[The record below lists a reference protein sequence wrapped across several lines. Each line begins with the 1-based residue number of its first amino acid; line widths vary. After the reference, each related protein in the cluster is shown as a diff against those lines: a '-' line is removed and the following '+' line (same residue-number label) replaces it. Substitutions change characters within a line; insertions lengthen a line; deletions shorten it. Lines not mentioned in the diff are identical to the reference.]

1 MSKKSCFAWFL
12 IVLIFISNAFTFVSA
27 KGNAAGVDEDYL
39 QTDAKLPKVTSEA
52 AVIMDAKT
60 GEVLYQK
67 NYDKKEYPAS
77 ITKCVTSLVAIE
89 NNNPDDVIT
98 YSENAIY
105 DVEEGSSGVAID
117 VGEKLTVEQS
127 LYAAMLESAN
137 ECCNALA
144 EQTAGNTPAFAEL
157 MNQKAK
163 EVGCV
168 NTHFANAN
176 GLYNKEHYTCAYD
189 MALIVREAMKNEN
202 WRKYNS
208 TKVFE
213 MPKTNKQKEKRY
225 WRNHHKL
232 VNGDIPYDSSL
243 YTVIGGKTGY
253 TVKCKNTLVT
263 YAKSTTSDMELICVV
278 MRNDDYYYSNG
289 HSVSCVYK
297 DTLNLFDY
305 GFSNFRTIAS
315 SADLSTQLD
324 ENEMNYMMKAY
335 VTLQPEKIISFTAEN
350 DCQVVVSNTYDPA
363 NLKGTFEFGFDP
375 ETKKWGTYEFTSA
388 GKVIAASDVYYEIN
402 QDMVKEFFVD
412 SKRHE
417 SVGNVKKVIVVI
429 VIAMAGLIVLF
440 ILIKMFR
447 SISLTNIFG
456 RSRGVASLGSLD
468 FNRRSSSFSPSR
480 SRRSTLSFG
489 GKSEFGY
496 LDSGRRRRGRRRS
509 KKNELHF

>member
-1 MSKKSCFAWFL
+1 MNKKRCFAWFM
-12 IVLIFISNAFTFVSA
+12 IVMIFMSNACTYVFA
-27 KGNAAGVDEDYL
+27 KKSTPGVDEDYL
-39 QTDAKLPKVTSEA
+39 QTDAKVPNVISDA
-52 AVIMDAKT
+52 AIIMDAKT

-77 ITKCVTSLVAIE
+77 ITKCVTSLVAVE

-98 YSENAIY
+98 YSENAIF

-117 VGEKLTVEQS
+117 VGEKLTVDQS
-127 LYAAMLESAN
+127 LYGAMLESAN
-137 ECCNALA
+137 ECCNGLA
-144 EQTAGNTPAFAEL
+144 EQTAGNTPAFADM

-176 GLYNKEHYTCAYD
+176 GLYNKDHYTCVYD
-189 MALIVREAMKNEN
+189 MALLVREAMKNEN

-232 VNGDIPYDSSL
+232 VNGDVPYDSSL

-253 TVKCKNTLVT
+253 TVKCKSTLVT

-278 MRNDDYYYSNG
+278 MRNDDYYYVNG

-305 GFSNFRTIAS
+305 GFSNFRTIGA
-315 SADLSTQLD
+315 SADLSTQLE
-324 ENEMNYMMKAY
+324 ENELNYMQKAY
-335 VTLQPEKIISFTAEN
+335 VTLQPEKLISFKAEN

-363 NLKGTFEFGFDP
+363 NLKGTFAFDYDA

-388 GKVIAASDVYYEIN
+388 GKVIAASDVYYDLN
-402 QDMVKEFFVD
+402 PDMAKEFFV
-412 SKRHE
+412 E
-417 SVGNVKKVIVVI
+417 SHRQENVGNIKKIIIIVG
-429 VIAMAGLIVLF
+429 IAIAGLLLLF
-440 ILIKMFR
+440 GLIKLLQN
-447 SISLTNIFG
+447 ISLKGIFG
-456 RSRGVASLGSLD
+456 RSNGLGSLD
-468 FNRRSSSFSPSR
+468 FSRSSSSFRPSR